1 MPNIFFVSS
10 YIKIIQSIFIG
21 LSFSKIQME
30 KGGVIESSQ
39 CFTNEDCIR
48 YAPFLKCGNLGVV
61 CKDGACVCKK
71 KTM

>member
-1 MPNIFFVSS
+1 
-10 YIKIIQSIFIG
+10 
-21 LSFSKIQME
+21 ME